1 VDLGAD
7 AERLAAMAP
16 LLAQSGIVLDVFG
29 DGAVAVREV
38 PAALEGGDIAALIK
52 DIADDLAELGST
64 MAIEDKINRLLATA
78 ACHHSVR
85 AGRQLRVEE
94 MNALLR
100 EMEVTPN
107 SGACNHGRP
116 TWIELKL
123 SDIERLFGR

>member
-1 VDLGAD
+1 LAEVGVVID
-7 AERLAAMAP
+7 A
-16 LLAQSGIVLDVFG
+16 FG
-29 DGAVAVREV
+29 EGAVVVREV
-38 PAALEGGDIAALIK
+38 PAALEGGDIAGLVK

-64 MAIEDKINRLLATA
+64 TAVEDKINRLLATT

-85 AGRQLRVEE
+85 AGRSLRVEE

-100 EMEVTPN
+100 EMEATPN
-107 SGACNHGRP
+107 SGSCNHGRP